1 MTQQSLTQ
9 TRRCDQYGQCFNTV
23 RRCVDGEC
31 TTTETIVASNS
42 PQDQTRNVGQ
52 TMNESVVSNSV
63 TTTTNTG
70 DENDEQEEET
80 TSTTAVTNA
89 ATTTD
94 TTKKS
99 ESKNTCYEDS
109 SFVILFEGKDRTLFF
124 SIILFIIW
132 CLFIYGVYNV
142 IKNK

>member
-1 MTQQSLTQ
+1 MTQQSVTQ

-42 PQDQTRNVGQ
+42 PQDQNRNVGQ
-52 TMNESVVSNSV
+52 TMNESDVSNSV

-70 DENDEQEEET
+70 EENDGQEEEI
-80 TSTTAVTNA
+80 TS
-89 ATTTD
+89 

-99 ESKNTCYEDS
+99 EPKNTCYEDS

-124 SIILFIIW
+124 SIIMFVIW

>member
-1 MTQQSLTQ
+1 MTQQSVTQ

-42 PQDQTRNVGQ
+42 PQDQTRNVEQ

-63 TTTTNTG
+63 TTTTNT
-70 DENDEQEEET
+70 DEADDEEEQTEET
-80 TSTTAVTNA
+80 T
-89 ATTTD
+89 TTT

-99 ESKNTCYEDS
+99 EPKNTCYEDS

-124 SIILFIIW
+124 AIIMFIIW

>member
-1 MTQQSLTQ
+1 MTQQSVTQ
-9 TRRCDQYGQCFNTV
+9 TRRCDQYGQCVNSV

-42 PQDQTRNVGQ
+42 PQDQTRNVEQ

-63 TTTTNTG
+63 TTTT
-70 DENDEQEEET
+70 EEET
-80 TSTTAVTNA
+80 NEQTEE
-89 ATTTD
+89 TTTTT

-99 ESKNTCYEDS
+99 EPKNTCYEDS

-124 SIILFIIW
+124 SIILFVVW

>member
-1 MTQQSLTQ
+1 MTQQSVTQ

-42 PQDQTRNVGQ
+42 PQDQTRNVEQ

-63 TTTTNTG
+63 TTTTNT
-70 DENDEQEEET
+70 DEADDEEEQTEET
-80 TSTTAVTNA
+80 T
-89 ATTTD
+89 TTT

-99 ESKNTCYEDS
+99 EPKNTCYDS
-109 SFVILFEGKDRTLFF
+109 SFVILFEGKIEHYFSLLLCLLF
-124 SIILFIIW
+124 
-132 CLFIYGVYNV
+132 GVYLSTEY
-142 IKNK
+142 IMLLKINKI